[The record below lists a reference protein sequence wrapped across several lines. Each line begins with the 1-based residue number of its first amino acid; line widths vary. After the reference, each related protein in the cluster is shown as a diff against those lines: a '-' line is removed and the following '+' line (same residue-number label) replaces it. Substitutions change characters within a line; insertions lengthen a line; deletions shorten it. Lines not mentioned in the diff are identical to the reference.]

1 MKHRSLESGVSWILS
16 LYEEQEFMVEIDCF
30 FVFFFLLAFLFTC
43 LFVCFLWAAAG
54 KLHCCSVLFSYR
66 L

>member
-1 MKHRSLESGVSWILS
+1 MLS

-30 FVFFFLLAFLFTC
+30 FVCLLAFLFTC

-54 KLHCCSVLFSYR
+54 KLHCCSVLFSYC

>member
-1 MKHRSLESGVSWILS
+1 MKHRLLESEVSWMLS

-30 FVFFFLLAFLFTC
+30 FVCLLAFLFTC

-54 KLHCCSVLFSYR
+54 KLHCCSVLFSYC